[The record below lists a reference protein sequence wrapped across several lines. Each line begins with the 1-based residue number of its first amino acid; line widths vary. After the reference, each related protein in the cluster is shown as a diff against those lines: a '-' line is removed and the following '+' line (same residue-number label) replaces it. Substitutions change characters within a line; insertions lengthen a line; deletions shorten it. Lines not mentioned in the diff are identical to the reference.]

1 MRIVETEIPPSG
13 DIQILDVGAGRGGLS
28 RRLLNAGFS
37 VQGCDLFP
45 DNFDVPGVECRRVDA
60 TGHLPYSDGSV
71 DLVLAVELIEHLE
84 DHCGLFNEVSRILR
98 PGGTLAFSTPNIISL
113 KSKLA
118 FLFTGYFYAF
128 PTLDPN
134 QLDPV
139 SQHITPF
146 TLDRYRWRLA
156 QSGLDITH
164 VRTDKFQRTSMLLV
178 FLTPFI
184 WLSARMKYGRSET
197 AAHQNSKTALY
208 GRTLIV
214 LAKKR

>member
-28 RRLLNAGFS
+28 RRLLNAGYS

-118 FLFTGYFYAF
+118 FLFTRLFLLIPNIGSKSVGSSVATHHTIYA
-128 PTLDPN
+128 
-134 QLDPV
+134 
-139 SQHITPF
+139 
-146 TLDRYRWRLA
+146 
-156 QSGLDITH
+156 
-164 VRTDKFQRTSMLLV
+164 
-178 FLTPFI
+178 
-184 WLSARMKYGRSET
+184 
-197 AAHQNSKTALY
+197 
-208 GRTLIV
+208 
-214 LAKKR
+214 